1 MIGNQF
7 DIRHRGVYAPPMRS
21 LPKQTADRDEAYKK
35 FIQSLPCSV
44 CNRPSPSCAHHHPLA
59 GHSSVG
65 LKTSDY
71 RTVPLCGQHCHPRVH
86 QIGKVSFWGDL
97 DAVESLIARLNIRY
111 FFGADVA
118 HI

>member
-7 DIRHRGVYAPPMRS
+7 DIRYGGVYAPPMRF
-21 LPKQTADRDEAYKK
+21 LPKQEADRDEDYKK
-35 FIQSLPCSV
+35 FIRSLPCLV
-44 CNRPSPSCAHHHPLA
+44 CKRPSPSCAHHHPLS
-59 GHSSVG
+59 GHSSIG

-86 QIGKVSFWGDL
+86 QIGKLSLWGNL
-97 DAVESLIARLNIRY
+97 DDVEPIIVRLNMQY
-111 FFGADVA
+111 FFNLDVS